1 MTGELFIYN
10 FMSTFDALYSRL
22 YRLVVNH
29 NYHSHRSRSWNI
41 SFLCIFIFMTSTY
54 GVFGLLITIPCPM
67 HRRKNETV
75 EMLGL
80 NNIVVQQNIDF
91 NVIFVN
97 YIFLLFS
104 LSLSFFLLVFLL
116 VLFYDH

>member
-1 MTGELFIYN
+1 
-10 FMSTFDALYSRL
+10 
-22 YRLVVNH
+22 
-29 NYHSHRSRSWNI
+29 
-41 SFLCIFIFMTSTY
+41 
-54 GVFGLLITIPCPM
+54 M
-67 HRRKNETV
+67 HRRKNETA

-116 VLFYDH
+116 VLFYDHWCSLEFCLAFWY